1 MNIISTPPLAA
12 EPIFSI
18 GHLPI
23 TNTYLNSLAAV
34 IIILIAGF
42 FIRRKVKDVP
52 RGIQNL
58 AESLLEFMMEYADKV
73 TGDRKKTLKIM
84 PLVGSLFIFIVLCNW
99 MGILPGI
106 GSIGVYHVVGNAR
119 EFIPLFRSAN
129 ADLNLTLAM
138 TVLSL
143 VAVHIMGITAI
154 GFFRYASKYIKIV
167 DLWKALK
174 TLNPTKIMVGFVE
187 FGVGLLEVVQ
197 EVTKII
203 SLSLR
208 LFGNIFAGEV
218 LLTVLSGIIA
228 YLVPLPFI
236 ALELL
241 VGAIQALIFSMLV
254 LVYATVAT
262 TPIESH
268 DGGPESVDEI
278 EKTANALQDEHRS
291 NLLINPNPQR

>member
-1 MNIISTPPLAA
+1 MSIISTPPLAA
-12 EPIFSI
+12 ETIFSI

-34 IIILIAGF
+34 IVILVAGF

-52 RGIQNL
+52 RGLQNF
-58 AESLLEFMMEYADKV
+58 AESFLELMMEYMDQV
-73 TGDRKKTLKIM
+73 TGDRKKTIKVL

-106 GSIGVYHVVGNAR
+106 GSIGIYHIIGNTK
-119 EFIPLFRSAN
+119 EFIPIFRSAN

-138 TVLSL
+138 TVSSL
-143 VAVHIMGITAI
+143 VVVHIMGIAAI
-154 GFFRYASKYIKIV
+154 GFFRYAGKYIKIA

-174 TLNPTKIMVGFVE
+174 SMNPTKIMVGFVE
-187 FGVGLLEVVQ
+187 FGVGLLEIVQ
-197 EVTKII
+197 EVTKVI

-218 LLTVLSGIIA
+218 LLTVLSSIVA
-228 YLVPLPFI
+228 YIVPLPFI

-241 VGAIQALIFSMLV
+241 VGAVQALIFSMLV
-254 LVYATVAT
+254 LVYASMAT
-262 TPIESH
+262 MPLEDHEAGSEYGH
-268 DGGPESVDEI
+268 AEG
-278 EKTANALQDEHRS
+278 ALQNEHPEA
-291 NLLINPNPQR
+291 LKGA

>member
-1 MNIISTPPLAA
+1 MSIISTPPLAA
-12 EPIFSI
+12 ETIFSI

-34 IIILIAGF
+34 IVILVAGF

-52 RGIQNL
+52 RGLQNF
-58 AESLLEFMMEYADKV
+58 AESFLELMMEYMDQV
-73 TGDRKKTLKIM
+73 TGDRKKTIKVL

-106 GSIGVYHVVGNAR
+106 GSIGIYHIIGSTK
-119 EFIPLFRSAN
+119 EFIPIFRSAN

-138 TVLSL
+138 TVSSL
-143 VAVHIMGITAI
+143 VVVHIMGIAAI
-154 GFFRYASKYIKIV
+154 GFFRYAGKYIKIM

-174 TLNPTKIMVGFVE
+174 SMNPTKIMVGFVE
-187 FGVGLLEVVQ
+187 FGVGLLEIVQ

-218 LLTVLSGIIA
+218 LLTVLSSIVAYIA
-228 YLVPLPFI
+228 PLPFI
-236 ALELL
+236 GLELL
-241 VGAIQALIFSMLV
+241 VGAVQALIFSMLV
-254 LVYATVAT
+254 LVYASVAT
-262 TPIESH
+262 MPLEDHEAGSEH
-268 DGGPESVDEI
+268 GHAEG
-278 EKTANALQDEHRS
+278 ALQNEHREA
-291 NLLINPNPQR
+291 LKGA